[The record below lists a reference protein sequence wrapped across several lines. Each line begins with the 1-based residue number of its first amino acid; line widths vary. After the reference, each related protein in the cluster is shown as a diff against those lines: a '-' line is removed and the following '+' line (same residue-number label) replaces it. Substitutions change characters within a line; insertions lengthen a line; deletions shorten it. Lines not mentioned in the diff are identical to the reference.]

1 MTGGFSQFA
10 PPKQQTNQQMG
21 NNVGAA
27 SVNTNNQ
34 QRQQQQN
41 GSYDMEEIGEFT
53 GGSKKSPRHRKFS
66 VEWKTAIGLL
76 VSGMSVAFFFGVY
89 MGYQHAGGIERVLV
103 AFFG

>member
-21 NNVGAA
+21 TNVGAA

-34 QRQQQQN
+34 QRQQN
-41 GSYDMEEIGEFT
+41 GNYDMEEIGEFT

-66 VEWKTAIGLL
+66 VERKTAIGIL
-76 VSGMSVAFFFGVY
+76 VSGMSVAFFFGIY
-89 MGYQHAGGIERVLV
+89 MGYQHAGAIERVMIAL
-103 AFFG
+103 FGG